1 MRLDGPQL
9 AMELRRLLDRAFTT
23 PGPGAAIGIYRAGQ
37 LVTESAVGLARLDG
51 PAIDRHTPF
60 EIASVSKQMG
70 ACAALSLARDGV
82 IDLDAD
88 VRRYVPELA
97 AAGISV
103 RHCLQH
109 TSGLP
114 DYLLLA
120 EIAGTPPTN
129 VCGYEA
135 FLTGLAE
142 LELGFVPGSD
152 IAYSNTGYVVAAIAC
167 ERASGLSWAQFLEQ
181 RVFAPLG
188 MASSTVGVV
197 VGDGRTEAA
206 VSYRVDGERFVAE
219 GLAEDVLPRGA
230 RHTVGD
236 GQVVTTLTD
245 LAAWHGF
252 LHDGRVLGADLRELM
267 LTRTT
272 LTGGRVTS
280 YGLGIRHEQVGGIAG
295 FGHSGSM
302 WGFRAHSLAVPARE
316 VSVAVLANRSD
327 ADPEDLA
334 WRAVRVAG
342 GDGPSGYWYSAKALR
357 ATWCEPRADGGV
369 ELDDGV
375 ETRAFSPAGDQWVG
389 HDEVTHLH
397 LDGGELVHT
406 DEMGRAVRF
415 RKVAAAT
422 APDVGGLAGAFAM
435 RWPRERLVLRAVG
448 PGLQLCREGQ
458 PALPLHH
465 LTTQGTSEVFTFP
478 GGVAIVDPGP
488 PTRLT
493 IGTEGAVLRDL
504 PRLDPGGSSEQ
515 ATMA

>member
-1 MRLDGPQL
+1 MSLDSRLSAQL
-9 AMELRRLLDRAFTT
+9 QRVLDRAFGG
-23 PGPGAAIGIYRAGQ
+23 PGPGAAIGVYRAGQ
-37 LVTESAVGLARLDG
+37 LVAQAASGVASLDG
-51 PAIDRHTPF
+51 PVIDADTPF

-70 ACAALSLARDGV
+70 ACAALSLARGGV

-120 EIAGTPPTN
+120 EIAGTPPTS

-135 FLTGLAE
+135 FLAGLAE
-142 LELGFVPGSD
+142 LDLGFTPGSD

-167 ERASGLSWAQFLEQ
+167 ERASGLSWAQILE
-181 RVFAPLG
+181 RNVFAPLG
-188 MASSTVGVV
+188 MASSSVGLL
-197 VGDGRTEAA
+197 VGDERSEAA

-219 GLAEDVLPRGA
+219 GLADDVLPRGA
-230 RHTVGD
+230 RHTAGD
-236 GQVVTTLTD
+236 GQIVTTLTD

-252 LHDGRVLGADLRELM
+252 LHDGQVLGADLRELM
-267 LTRTT
+267 LARTV
-272 LTGGRVTS
+272 LTDGRATS

-302 WGFRAHSLAVPARE
+302 WGFRAHSLAVPARG
-316 VSVAVLANRSD
+316 VSVVVLANRSD

-334 WRAVRVAG
+334 WRAVRIAG
-342 GDGPSGYWYSAKALR
+342 DDGPSGFWYSAKALR

-369 ELDDGV
+369 DLDDGM
-375 ETRAFSPAGDQWVG
+375 EIRAFARAGG
-389 HDEVTHLH
+389 HWMGRDEVTRLH
-397 LDGGELVHT
+397 LDGDELVHT

-415 RKVAAAT
+415 RKVAEAT
-422 APDVGGLAGAFAM
+422 APDASGLAGVFGM
-435 RWPRERLVLRAVG
+435 RWPQEQLTLRAAES
-448 PGLQLCREGQ
+448 GLELCRDGQ
-458 PALPLHH
+458 PALPLRH
-465 LTTQGTSEVFTFP
+465 LTTQGASQVFTFP
-478 GGVAIVDPGP
+478 GGVAVVDPGP

-504 PRLDPGGSSEQ
+504 PRLDTADSSEQ
-515 ATMA
+515 ALMA